1 MTDRPTLLHTV
12 ILMSPTPLTSQP
24 IPLTFTITD
33 VLRSMKSERTSYQCR
48 LALLS
53 MTQVTSEGVDVEAE
67 LEAADRA
74 EIKATKATTDLA

>member
-1 MTDRPTLLHTV
+1 
-12 ILMSPTPLTSQP
+12 
-24 IPLTFTITD
+24 
-33 VLRSMKSERTSYQCR
+33 
-48 LALLS
+48 